1 MKRGKGK
8 MVSFKPKP
16 CFFAL
21 LLLLCCSSQEE
32 EGDGSIM
39 MATLEGMRDSQ
50 GNQNSIE
57 IDELGR
63 FAVREHNKKENA
75 LLEFGRVVKA
85 KEQVVAGTL
94 HHLTLEVMEAGKKKL
109 YEAKL
114 WVKPWLKFKE
124 LQEFQ
129 HLGVSSSVTFADL
142 RAKQV
147 QSSFEHS
154 KIHSTMVTS
163 YVMIFSPVEM
173 ASLKTEN
180 RLSNPLIRNDG
191 RFIACSRKNLFAFEK
206 NGTVAWVIPLHYE
219 CRTDITPVADERGKI
234 YLIAEDRILQVIPSN
249 IGTSEARVKIFFGQ
263 NSTVGGSGKII
274 GLSISILYSSLFVT
288 IKNRGLFAI
297 LLHGE
302 LLWSAGPVLYR
313 FGYRQ
318 GCKKNTTDC
327 YFSSAPI
334 VDQCE
339 GALYIAN
346 TEGQLYSLYIHSPH
360 FRWIQDFSS
369 VDRLL
374 TVTSGNNGHLYV
386 IFPKKAL
393 VMALDVSTGNVL
405 WKNNVGPLSTEN
417 CAPIVDSNGWM
428 SIGSLDGFLYSFSPN
443 GDLKK
448 FLETTA
454 PNSVIQ
460 VSPVVDCSG
469 FAVYISQ
476 TEMEGKLSQTTGNYT
491 YISAMK
497 PVNIIFS
504 LLAPATGTV
513 YWTGKFPGELS
524 SLLSKSHLRYFVL
537 DERILLT
544 FLSAGRI
551 GNRLPCYTTG
561 QKISWTC
568 SQAKPKFVSLEAGNE
583 RAILLFLFFQL
594 VIIITLAGVVR
605 FCCFFWRKK
614 KLQDHGLGRFLEK
627 RRSLHSKRKMLGKMI
642 SELEQKAAEDAT
654 TNEALDQLGEIIRAK
669 EGVERKL
676 STSYSLGRDRNGS
689 KRGSILPLYDGKTK
703 SHSFHGSRKES
714 VTIFNTISDTS
725 TSEESSSGSDN
736 VNDSNSRK
744 EEQHWHSYGEMKSA
758 TKAKAVE
765 AGSSSRIFTPGGDGG
780 EGSSDF
786 TEGSRVFMNPM
797 FIEHQTDGNVH
808 SRGEELMMEPMQVGM
823 GRRTWL
829 KRRRA
834 LSSTT

>member
-142 RAKQV
+142 RAKQ
-147 QSSFEHS
+147 
-154 KIHSTMVTS
+154 
-163 YVMIFSPVEM
+163 VEM

-568 SQAKPKFVSLEAGNE
+568 SQAKPKFVSLEAACDHYNIS
-583 RAILLFLFFQL
+583 RSCSVLLLLLEEEEASRSWPREIPREEGKCMKKPTSTNFLVFF
-594 VIIITLAGVVR
+594 
-605 FCCFFWRKK
+605 CFFNVFGHPCAPTQKK
-614 KLQDHGLGRFLEK
+614 MQ
-627 RRSLHSKRKMLGKMI
+627 RSLHSKRKMLGKMI

>member
-1 MKRGKGK
+1 M
-8 MVSFKPKP
+8 MVSFKTNPR
-16 CFFAL
+16 FFALL
-21 LLLLCCSSQEE
+21 LLLLCCSSSIFSASFGFHEG
-32 EGDGSIM
+32 GDGSIT
-39 MATLEGMRDSQ
+39 MATLGGMRDSQ

-57 IDELGR
+57 IEELGR
-63 FAVREHNKKENA
+63 FAVQEHNKKENA
-75 LLEFGRVVKA
+75 LLEFVRVVKA
-85 KEQVVAGTL
+85 KEQVVAGAL

-109 YEAKL
+109 YEVKV
-114 WVKPWLKFKE
+114 WVKPRLNFKE
-124 LQEFQ
+124 LQEFK
-129 HLGVSSSVTFADL
+129 HLGDSSSVTSADRRVK
-142 RAKQV
+142 RA
-147 QSSFEHS
+147 
-154 KIHSTMVTS
+154 
-163 YVMIFSPVEM
+163 EM
-173 ASLKTEN
+173 PSVKTEK
-180 RLSNPLIRNDG
+180 RLSNPLIRKDG
-191 RFIACSRKNLFAFEK
+191 
-206 NGTVAWVIPLHYE
+206 
-219 CRTDITPVADERGKI
+219 RTDITPVADERGKI

-263 NSTVGGSGKII
+263 NSTVGGSGEII
-274 GLSISILYSSLFVT
+274 GFSISILYSSLFVT
-288 IKNRGLFAI
+288 VKNRGLFAI

-318 GCKKNTTDC
+318 GCKKNITDC

-369 VDRLL
+369 VDKLL
-374 TVTSGNNGHLYV
+374 TITSGNNGHLYV

-405 WKNNVGPLSTEN
+405 WQNNVGPLSTEN
-417 CAPIVDSNGWM
+417 CSPVVDSNGWM
-428 SIGSLDGFLYSFSPN
+428 SVGSLDGFLYSFSPN

-460 VSPVVDCSG
+460 VSPVADCSG
-469 FAVYISQ
+469 FGVYISQ
-476 TEMEGKLSQTTGNYT
+476 TVMEGKSSRIIGNYT

-497 PVNIIFS
+497 PINIIFS

-513 YWTGKFPGELS
+513 YWTGKYPGELS
-524 SLLSKSHLRYFVL
+524 SLLSKSHLRYFML

-561 QKISWTC
+561 QKIAWTC
-568 SQAKPKFVSLEAGNE
+568 SQAKPKFVSMDTGNE
-583 RAILLFLFFQL
+583 RAILLFLFFQFA
-594 VIIITLAGVVR
+594 IIITLAGVVR
-605 FCCFFWRKK
+605 FCCIFWRKK

-627 RRSLHSKRKMLGKMI
+627 RRSLHSKRKMFSKMI
-642 SELEQKAAEDAT
+642 SELEKKAAEDAT
-654 TNEALDQLGEIIRAK
+654 TNEALDQLGEIVRAK

-676 STSYSLGRDRNGS
+676 STSYSLGRDRIGS
-689 KRGSILPLYDGKTK
+689 QRGSILPLYDGKTK

-725 TSEESSSGSDN
+725 TSVESSSGSDYS
-736 VNDSNSRK
+736 SNSSSRK
-744 EEQHWHSYGEMKSA
+744 EEHGHSYGEMKSA
-758 TKAKAVE
+758 TKAKAVVE
-765 AGSSSRIFTPGGDGG
+765 AGSLSRIFTPGGDCG
-780 EGSSDF
+780 EESSDF

-797 FIEHQTDGNVH
+797 FIEHRIDSNVH
-808 SRGEELMMEPMQVGM
+808 STGEGLMMEPMQVGM

-829 KRRRA
+829 KRRRT
-834 LSSTT
+834 LSSTN

>member
-1 MKRGKGK
+1 M
-8 MVSFKPKP
+8 MVSFKTNPR
-16 CFFAL
+16 FFALL
-21 LLLLCCSSQEE
+21 LLLLCCSSSIFSASFGFHEG
-32 EGDGSIM
+32 GDGSIT
-39 MATLEGMRDSQ
+39 MATLGGMRDSQ

-57 IDELGR
+57 IEELGR
-63 FAVREHNKKENA
+63 FAVQEHNKKENA
-75 LLEFGRVVKA
+75 LLEFVRVVKA
-85 KEQVVAGTL
+85 KEQVVAGAL

-109 YEAKL
+109 YEVKV
-114 WVKPWLKFKE
+114 WVKPRLNFKE
-124 LQEFQ
+124 LQEFK
-129 HLGVSSSVTFADL
+129 HLGDSSSVTSADRRVK
-142 RAKQV
+142 RA
-147 QSSFEHS
+147 
-154 KIHSTMVTS
+154 
-163 YVMIFSPVEM
+163 EM
-173 ASLKTEN
+173 PSVKTEK
-180 RLSNPLIRNDG
+180 RLSNPLIRKDG
-191 RFIACSRKNLFAFEK
+191 RFIACSQKNLFAFEK

-263 NSTVGGSGKII
+263 NSTVGGSGEII
-274 GLSISILYSSLFVT
+274 GFSISILYSSLFVT
-288 IKNRGLFAI
+288 VKNRGLFAI

-318 GCKKNTTDC
+318 GCKKNITDC

-369 VDRLL
+369 VDKLL
-374 TVTSGNNGHLYV
+374 TITSGNNGHLYV

-405 WKNNVGPLSTEN
+405 WQNNVGPLSTEN
-417 CAPIVDSNGWM
+417 CSPVVDSNGWM
-428 SIGSLDGFLYSFSPN
+428 SVGSLDGFLYSFSPN

-460 VSPVVDCSG
+460 VSPVADCSG
-469 FAVYISQ
+469 FGVYISQ
-476 TEMEGKLSQTTGNYT
+476 TVMEGKSSRIIGNYT

-497 PVNIIFS
+497 PINIIFS

-513 YWTGKFPGELS
+513 YWTGKYPGELS
-524 SLLSKSHLRYFVL
+524 SLLSKSHLRYFML

-561 QKISWTC
+561 QKIAWTC
-568 SQAKPKFVSLEAGNE
+568 SQAKPKFVSMDTGNE
-583 RAILLFLFFQL
+583 RAILLFLFFQFA
-594 VIIITLAGVVR
+594 IIITLAGVVR
-605 FCCFFWRKK
+605 FCCIFWRKK

-627 RRSLHSKRKMLGKMI
+627 RRSLHSKRKMFSKMI
-642 SELEQKAAEDAT
+642 SELEKKAAEDAT
-654 TNEALDQLGEIIRAK
+654 TNEALDQLGEIVRAK

-676 STSYSLGRDRNGS
+676 STSYSLGRDRIGS
-689 KRGSILPLYDGKTK
+689 QRGSILPLYDGKTK

-725 TSEESSSGSDN
+725 TSVESSSGSDYS
-736 VNDSNSRK
+736 SNSSSRK
-744 EEQHWHSYGEMKSA
+744 EEHGHSYGEMKSA
-758 TKAKAVE
+758 TKAKAVVE
-765 AGSSSRIFTPGGDGG
+765 AGSLSRIFTPGGDCG
-780 EGSSDF
+780 EESSDF

-797 FIEHQTDGNVH
+797 FIEHRIDSNVH
-808 SRGEELMMEPMQVGM
+808 STGEGLMMEPMQVGM

-829 KRRRA
+829 KRRRT
-834 LSSTT
+834 LSSTN

>member
-142 RAKQV
+142 RAKQ
-147 QSSFEHS
+147 
-154 KIHSTMVTS
+154 
-163 YVMIFSPVEM
+163 VEM